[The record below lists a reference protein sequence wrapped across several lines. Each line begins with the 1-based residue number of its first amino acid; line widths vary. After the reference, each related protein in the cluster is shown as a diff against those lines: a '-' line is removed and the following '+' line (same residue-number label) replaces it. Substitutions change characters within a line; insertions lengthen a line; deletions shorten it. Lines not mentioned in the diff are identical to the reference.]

1 MTNWRWVLPAIVLY
15 TSACASS
22 VPAPKP
28 APAPVRASA
37 SPARFEADQFRKE
50 LEDVYAQILLHEK
63 NPVNAP
69 RVDVE
74 AAASIPIPE
83 HRTIH
88 GALSLFTNEMHDDI
102 QASLIRSARYKKLI
116 DKALDAE
123 GLPKGLAYLP
133 VIESAYMPSLT
144 SRAGAHGIW
153 QFMPE
158 TAREYGLR
166 VDWWV
171 DDRADPERSTRAAA
185 EYIRDLYRQFNDWPL
200 TLAAYNAGP
209 GRIRR
214 ALDAAGVSTFW
225 QLLDAAVLPKET
237 RGYVP
242 TFYATLIIATDPQ
255 TYGFRLGDPLD
266 IDERMVDVAGPVSL
280 KYIADVAGVDEQTI
294 RELNPALRRG
304 IVPPGHA
311 PVRLPAGVAQAVAS
325 RAGTLRNEDA
335 NVAICSF
342 TLRSGDSLKRLARA
356 IGTSPDTILAMNH
369 IRSAS
374 ALGRGDSIYLPVR
387 ARELGTLL
395 AHFNEP
401 DVFYKVRKGDTLYS
415 IARNHGLSVE
425 ELRDLNDLPKHS
437 PLHAG
442 QKLRVSVPR
451 TVTAGG
457 M

>member
-1 MTNWRWVLPAIVLY
+1 MTNWRWVLPAAVLY

-22 VPAPKP
+22 VPPPRP
-28 APAPVRASA
+28 APAPVRLAA
-37 SPARFEADQFRKE
+37 SPSAFEASEYRKE
-50 LEDVYAQILLHEK
+50 LENAYAQILEHEK
-63 NPVNAP
+63 NPLNAP

-74 AAASIPIPE
+74 AAASIAIPE
-83 HRTIH
+83 HRTIS
-88 GALSLFTNEMHDDI
+88 GALSLFSNEMHDDI
-102 QASLIRSARYKKLI
+102 QTSLLRSARYKKLI
-116 DKALDAE
+116 DQALEAE

-166 VDWWV
+166 VDWWI
-171 DDRADPERSTRAAA
+171 DERADPERSTKAAA
-185 EYIRDLYRQFNDWPL
+185 EYLRDIYRQFNDWPL
-200 TLAAYNAGP
+200 TLAAYNCGP
-209 GRIRR
+209 GRVRR
-214 ALDAAGVSTFW
+214 ALDSTGATTFW
-225 QLLDAAVLPKET
+225 QLLDQSALPKET

-242 TFYATLIIATDPQ
+242 TFFATLIIATDPQ
-255 TYGFRLGDPLD
+255 TYGFRLGEPTD
-266 IDERMVDVAGPVSL
+266 IDERVVDVTGPVSL
-280 KYIADVAGVDEQTI
+280 KYLAEVAGVDEKTI

-304 IVPPGHA
+304 IVPPGRA
-311 PVRLPAGVAQAVAS
+311 PVRLPARAAEPVAA
-325 RAGTLRNEDA
+325 RATTLRNDDA
-335 NVAICSF
+335 NVAVCSF
-342 TLRSGDSLKRLARA
+342 TLRSGDSVKKLARA
-356 IGTSPDTILAMNH
+356 IGTSPETILAMNH

-374 ALGRGDSIYLPVR
+374 SVGRGDSIYLPVR

-395 AHFNEP
+395 AHYDEP
-401 DVFYKVRKGDTLYS
+401 AVFYKVRKGDTLYS
-415 IARNHGLSVE
+415 IARHHGLSVE

-442 QKLRVSVPR
+442 QKLRVTPPR